1 MLTIREALEMP
12 AFAPARLVAG
22 QAGLD
27 NRIRWVHIVD
37 IPDTTYEW
45 RRFGV
50 LLLTAG
56 FGLRDA
62 PERQAA
68 LVPKLVEQGFAGMVL
83 CVGYYF
89 DETPQVICEDAHRL
103 GFPIIETPPDLLFI
117 EITEAVLER
126 IVNEQYSILQQSNRI
141 YEQLTDLVLQGA
153 RLDGLAATLAG
164 LLQRSVTIEDPAF
177 YILATARYGPVDEAR
192 ERSVGYGRT
201 TPELAR
207 HLFKAGIYDHL
218 LDKMGPVKVAPM
230 SELGMT
236 MERFVAPVIVE
247 REIYAYIWIIAGD
260 HPLTELDE
268 LAISH
273 AATVAALIMFK
284 EQAVRQ
290 AEEALR
296 GDFFAALFRGEREGV
311 AFEEQAAKLNFHRK
325 RPYQLLIVHSLS
337 STGGSNYPLQDYVNN
352 WLQNNGSTG
361 LLNWRDG
368 NLVVI
373 MESNEETVGRQAAE
387 AMVRDLSHPAQP
399 LLIGVGNRCQTGQD
413 GPDSIRRSY
422 EEARE
427 SLRIGVALGQTEGVI
442 TFAEL
447 GLLHWLY
454 HLPPEKWAGNV
465 YLDRIQLLAAYD
477 ERRGTELVRTLEVYL
492 DGGGALAEVAQALF
506 IHRNTLL
513 HRLERI
519 EKLCDVSLREP
530 LQRLNMYTAVKS
542 YRLHYKTN

>member
-1 MLTIREALEMP
+1 M
-12 AFAPARLVAG
+12 LVAG

-27 NRIRWVHIVD
+27 NLIRWVHIVD
-37 IPDTTYEW
+37 IPDTSYEW
-45 RRFGV
+45 RRSGV

-89 DETPQVICEDAHRL
+89 EKTPQVICDDADRL

-126 IVNEQYSILQQSNRI
+126 IVNRQFAVLQQSNRI

-153 RLDGLAATLAG
+153 DLNDLAETLAG
-164 LLQRSVTIEDPAF
+164 LLRRSVTIEDPAF
-177 YILATARYGPVDEAR
+177 YILATAQHGPVDEAR
-192 ERSVGYGRT
+192 ERSVANGRT
-201 TPELAR
+201 MPELTEY
-207 HLFKAGIYDHL
+207 LFEAGTYNQL
-218 LDKMGPVKVAPM
+218 LDKMGPVKVVPM
-230 SELGMT
+230 PHLGMT
-236 MERFVAPVIVE
+236 MERFVAPIIVE

-273 AATVAALIMFK
+273 GATVAALILFK
-284 EQAVRQ
+284 ERAVRQ
-290 AEEALR
+290 VEEALQ
-296 GDFFAALFRGEREGV
+296 GDFFEALFQGEMESV
-311 AFEEQAAKLNFHRK
+311 AFEEQAGRLGFYRE
-325 RPYQLLIVHSLS
+325 RPYQLLIVHGSP
-337 STGGSNYPLQDYVNN
+337 TVGGSNYPLWDYVYN
-352 WLQNNGSTG
+352 WLQNNGSVA

-368 NLVVI
+368 NLLI
-373 MESNEETVGRQAAE
+373 ILESDDSAGELYGKRTAE
-387 AMVRDLSHPAQP
+387 AIVKELSHAAQP
-399 LLIGVGNRCQTGQD
+399 LLLGVGNRYQLNQD
-413 GPDSIRRSY
+413 GADSIRRSY

-427 SLRIGVALGQTEGVI
+427 AMRIGLAMGQTEGVI
-442 TFAEL
+442 SFVEL

-454 HLPPEKWAGNV
+454 HLPPEKRAGNA
-465 YLDRIQLLAAYD
+465 YLERVQTLAAYD
-477 ERRGTELVRTLEVYL
+477 DKRGTKLVQTLEAYL
-492 DGGGALAEVAQALF
+492 DCGGSLVEAAGALF

-519 EKLCDVSLREP
+519 EKLCQVSLREP
-530 LQRLNMYTAVKS
+530 LPRMNMYTAVKS
-542 YRLHYKTN
+542 YRLFGNSGF